1 MEHYPFPE
9 FKVNHSGDFSM
20 KRITFLALIFAT
32 VLIFIPAMNCAAQD
46 REDAC
51 VNDTSWK
58 ITANGA
64 PSGAWDFHRDG
75 EVLGIYPAGV
85 VAWRSRW
92 RQISHNRYVYE
103 FDYQR
108 FHYVQYV
115 QFTDDCNRL
124 LGYSDPDMRDQNRE
138 GIRLQDR
145 EGTHSQD
152 REGTHS
158 H

>member
-1 MEHYPFPE
+1 
-9 FKVNHSGDFSM
+9 M
-20 KRITFLALIFAT
+20 KLITFLTLTFAS
-32 VLIFIPAMNCAAQD
+32 VLLFIPAMNCAAQD
-46 REDAC
+46 GENEC

-92 RQISHNRYVYE
+92 RQIGHNRYVYE

-115 QFTDDCNRL
+115 RFTDSCDQL

-138 GIRLQDR
+138 GTLIRNQNSERTRSQDH
-145 EGTHSQD
+145 EGT
-152 REGTHS
+152 RS